1 MIGWWNPFTLPLHLV
16 QRSAAGSCTLGVK
29 LARGITIGLLGLFFA
44 TCFASGH
51 VFASDDGGQKS
62 SGASKE
68 SHESSSKESSSKE
81 SASKESSSKESESK
95 DAKQNEVRKPSA
107 VAAPNPTIPLTP
119 KAQSSLQPDAL
130 LAQRLAITQSPV
142 LNVDAAKQAITDGK
156 AVSMTLLLTFLNQNH
171 SGQVLDVKLHESPI
185 GLTYE
190 VKLLSN
196 IVVLRSVFLDA
207 ATLKPM

>member
-62 SGASKE
+62 NGASKE

-107 VAAPNPTIPLTP
+107 VVAPNPTIPLTP